1 MKLFRN
7 LLFIGFLIVV
17 LLLIFNFKKVKRLHR
32 VMNFFEPEMIHDNL
46 YNSTDF
52 FPSRIVK
59 KSPKPYYFEK
69 GTSISLPSFSYQGKT
84 HIAEN
89 YIDSMFVTG
98 LAVVKNNQLLF
109 EEYYNGNSPSTTHI
123 SWSVAK
129 SFVSV
134 LLGIAIDE
142 DYIKSIE
149 ETVDQYVPQLKGS
162 GYEGV
167 KIVDVLQMSSG
178 IGFDENYGDFWSDI
192 NRWSRGF
199 ALGQS
204 QDAFAASLKN
214 LRPPGTEF
222 DYVSLDT
229 HVLAMLVTKS
239 TGTTLSNYMQ
249 QKLWQ
254 PIGAEFDAQWNI
266 DDEGME
272 IAFGCLNATL
282 RDYLK
287 FGWLVVNDGNWN
299 GQQIV
304 SAKWL
309 KDSRTITKP
318 HLKKVGDGST
328 GYGYQW
334 WLPIGDGSEMLAR
347 GHSGQYIYIN
357 LKSKTVIAQNSAN
370 INNNDK
376 SYLYSNFP
384 VVLAFL
390 RAVNDSL
397 LSN

>member
-1 MKLFRN
+1 MKFLRN
-7 LLFIGFLIVV
+7 LFFLLVLIVVV
-17 LLLIFNFKKVKRLHR
+17 LLLFNFKKVKRLHR
-32 VMNFFEPEMIHDNL
+32 VMNFFEPEMIYDNF
-46 YNSTDF
+46 YNSTSF
-52 FPSRIVK
+52 FPFHTIK
-59 KSPKPYYFEK
+59 KSQTPYFFEK
-69 GTSISLPSFSYQGKT
+69 GIPISLPNFSYDGKT
-84 HIAEN
+84 HTAEN

-109 EEYYNGNSPSTTHI
+109 EEYYRENTASTTHV

-142 DYIKSIE
+142 GHIKSI
-149 ETVDQYVPQLKGS
+149 TDPIDKYLPQLKGS
-162 GYEGV
+162 GYEGI
-167 KIVDVLQMSSG
+167 KIIDVLQMSSG

-204 QDAFAASLKN
+204 QDEFAASLKN
-214 LRPPGTEF
+214 IRPPGTEF

-229 HVLAMLVTKS
+229 HVLAMLVTSS

-254 PIGAEFDAQWNI
+254 PIGAEFDAQWNV

-287 FGWLVVNDGNWN
+287 FGWLVINDGNWN
-299 GQQIV
+299 GNQIV

-309 KDSRTITKP
+309 EDSRTITKP
-318 HLKKVGDGST
+318 HLKKVGDGTT

-334 WLPIGDGSEMLAR
+334 WLPIGDGSEVMAR

-357 LKSKTVIAQNSAN
+357 LKTKTVIAQNSAN
-370 INNNDK
+370 IHNNNK

-384 VVLAFL
+384 VVLAFF
-390 RAVNDSL
+390 RALNSSL
-397 LSN
+397 KNV

>member
-1 MKLFRN
+1 MKILKN
-7 LLFIGFLIVV
+7 LLLLGFLIAIIF
-17 LLLIFNFKKVKRLHR
+17 LIFNFKKVKRLQR
-32 VMNFFEPEMIHDNL
+32 VMNFFEPEMIHENFF
-46 YNSTDF
+46 NSTGF
-52 FPSRIVK
+52 SPFRTVK
-59 KSPKPYYFEK
+59 KAAKPYYFEK
-69 GTSISLPSFSYQGKT
+69 GTTINLPNYTYKGNT
-84 HIAEN
+84 HTAQN

-109 EEYYNGNSPSTTHI
+109 ENYYNGNSGSTTHI

-142 DYIKSIE
+142 GYIKSIE
-149 ETVDQYVPQLKGS
+149 DPVDKYLSQLKGS
-162 GYEGV
+162 GYEGI

-178 IGFDENYGDFWSDI
+178 IGFDETYGDFWSDI

-204 QDAFAASLKN
+204 QDAFASSLKN
-214 LRPPGTEF
+214 IRPPGKEF
-222 DYVSLDT
+222 DYVSMDT
-229 HVLAMLVTKS
+229 HVLAMLVTNS

-254 PIGAEFDAQWNI
+254 PIGAEFDAQWII
-266 DDEGME
+266 DDDGME
-272 IAFGCLNATL
+272 IAFGCLNAAL

-287 FGWLVVNDGNWN
+287 FGWLIVNNGNWN
-299 GQQIV
+299 GKQIV
-304 SAKWL
+304 SEKWL
-309 KDSRTITKP
+309 ENSREITKA
-318 HLKKVGDGST
+318 HLKKVEDGTT

-334 WLPIGDGSEMLAR
+334 WLPIGDGNEMMAR

-357 LKSKTVIAQNSAN
+357 LKTKTVIAQNSAN
-370 INNNDK
+370 IHNNDK

-384 VVLAFL
+384 IILAFF
-390 RAVNDSL
+390 RSINQSL
-397 LSN
+397 L

>member
-7 LLFIGFLIVV
+7 LLLIGFLIVV
-17 LLLIFNFKKVKRLHR
+17 LLLLFNFRKVKRLHR
-32 VMNFFEPEMIHDNL
+32 VMNFFEPEMIHENF
-46 YNSTDF
+46 YHSTDF
-52 FPSRIVK
+52 TPFHTVK
-59 KSPKPYYFEK
+59 KSPNPYYFEK
-69 GTSISLPSFSYQGKT
+69 GTTISLPNFKYEDKT
-84 HIAEN
+84 HTAKN
-89 YIDSMFVTG
+89 YIDSLFVTG
-98 LAVVKNNQLLF
+98 LAIVKNNQLLF
-109 EEYYNGNSPSTTHI
+109 EEYYNGNSANTTHI

-142 DYIKSIE
+142 GYIKSIE
-149 ETVDQYVPQLKGS
+149 EPIDKYVPQLKGS

-192 NRWSRGF
+192 NQWSRGF

-204 QDAFAASLKN
+204 QNEFAASLKN

-229 HVLAMLVTKS
+229 HVLAMLIVNSTKTS
-239 TGTTLSNYMQ
+239 LSNYMQ

-266 DDEGME
+266 DDNDME

-287 FGWLVVNDGNWN
+287 FGQLVINNGNWN

-318 HLKKVGDGST
+318 HLKKVADGST

-334 WLPIGDGSEMLAR
+334 WLPIGDGNEMVAR

-357 LKSKTVIAQNSAN
+357 LKTKTVIAQNSAN
-370 INNNDK
+370 IKNNDK

-384 VVLAFL
+384 VILAFF
-390 RAVNDSL
+390 RAVNESL
-397 LSN
+397 I